1 VRGARENQVMGYGW
15 ALVLMLFTM
24 LATGCAAVNHKH
36 PEYEVNVQAVQEATQ
51 KANVAAQRANTAAQR
66 AEQAAA
72 RSEAA
77 AVRAEQAAQ
86 KAEAIFKQGLR
97 K

>member
-1 VRGARENQVMGYGW
+1 VRGKRENRVLGYGW
-15 ALVLMLFTM
+15 APTLILFTM
-24 LATGCAAVNHKH
+24 LTAGCAAVDHKH

-51 KANVAAQRANTAAQR
+51 RANAAAQRANTAAQR

-72 RSEAA
+72 RSQAA
-77 AVRAEQAAQ
+77 AVRAEQAAL
-86 KAEAIFKQGLR
+86 KAEAIFKKGLR